1 MKLHPRLKA
10 PLALFICLFFVP
22 ILGLLTARYMANELE
37 GQFHDSI
44 VFTQRLLSDEDYKQR
59 QLSYASVCS
68 KMEAAGATAETK
80 AVCSPADE
88 VALVDLSS
96 WTLGALG
103 ISILFLI
110 YGARWFTGTN
120 RARLSWTFGLVVRAV
135 MLLLAIAVLG
145 QAALFVFSVYT
156 LESTAIHRVHGVLLG
171 TIAVAAIAACWSL
184 LRFTFGL
191 FKSQPMLVKAIALS
205 RDEQPE
211 LYAFVD
217 DIANRLNAQSPKN
230 IIAGIEPNFFVT
242 ASPINLFG
250 HDRTLTNETL
260 FISLAMMRLFDK
272 REFAAVV
279 GHELGHFRGDDTT
292 YSMRFAPTYA
302 RLGKAWTAMSVQS
315 GGAADIARLP
325 AMVMLGTCW
334 NVFASAERTIGRERE
349 LLADKAGAEA
359 SDSPSLARALVK
371 ISTHAV
377 QWGHLTRA
385 HIDQLAE
392 GRTFTNLST
401 TFEDGCRTALGAMD
415 WKAARDAL
423 GSSTQAHPVDT
434 HPPLSQRLD
443 NLGTSLDEL
452 DVSDIALPVE
462 ASIELVRLPEEIEKQ
477 LSVLEAQWLVAIRA
491 VVVPQTE

>member
-1 MKLHPRLKA
+1 
-10 PLALFICLFFVP
+10 
-22 ILGLLTARYMANELE
+22 
-37 GQFHDSI
+37 
-44 VFTQRLLSDEDYKQR
+44 
-59 QLSYASVCS
+59 
-68 KMEAAGATAETK
+68 
-80 AVCSPADE
+80 
-88 VALVDLSS
+88 
-96 WTLGALG
+96 
-103 ISILFLI
+103 
-110 YGARWFTGTN
+110 
-120 RARLSWTFGLVVRAV
+120 

-145 QAALFVFSVYT
+145 QAALLVFSVYT

-191 FKSQPMLVKAIALS
+191 FKPQPMLVKAVALS

-217 DIANRLNAQSPKN
+217 DIAKRLNAKPPKN
-230 IIAGIEPNFFVT
+230 IVAGIEPNFFVT
-242 ASPINLFG
+242 VSQVNLFG
-250 HDRTLTNETL
+250 QNHTLTNETL
-260 FISLAMMRLFDK
+260 FLSLAMMRLFSK
-272 REFAAVV
+272 QEFAAVI

-292 YSMRFAPTYA
+292 YSIRFAPTYA
-302 RLGKAWTAMSVQS
+302 RLGKAWAAMSIQS
-315 GGAADIARLP
+315 GGAADLARLP
-325 AMVMLGTCW
+325 ALVMLGTCW

-349 LLADKAGAEA
+349 LLADKARAEA
-359 SDSPSLARALVK
+359 SDAPSLARALAK

-401 TFEDGCRTALGAMD
+401 TFEDGCRTALGTMD

-462 ASIELVRLPEEIEKQ
+462 ASIELVCQPEEIEKQ

>member
-1 MKLHPRLKA
+1 MKLHPRLKT
-10 PLALFICLFFVP
+10 PLVLFFCLFFVP
-22 ILGLLTARYMANELE
+22 IFGLLTARYMANELE

-44 VFTQRLLSDEDYKQR
+44 VFTQRLLSDEDYAHR

-68 KMEAAGATAETK
+68 KMEAAGVTTEANAL
-80 AVCSPADE
+80 CSPIHE

-96 WTLGALG
+96 WLLG
-103 ISILFLI
+103 ILGVSILLLI
-110 YGARWFTGTN
+110 YGARLFTGTN
-120 RARLSWTFGLVVRAV
+120 RARLSWTFGFVVRAV
-135 MLLLAIAVLG
+135 MLLLAVAVLG
-145 QAALFVFSVYT
+145 QAALFVFSAYT

-171 TIAVAAIAACWSL
+171 SIAVAAIAACWSL

-191 FKSQPMLVKAIALS
+191 FKPQPMLLKAVVLS

-211 LYAFVD
+211 LHAFVD
-217 DIANRLNAQSPKN
+217 DIAKRLNAKPPKN
-230 IIAGIEPNFFVT
+230 IVAGIEPNFFVT
-242 ASPINLFG
+242 VSQVNLFG
-250 HDRTLTNETL
+250 QNRTLTNETL
-260 FISLAMMRLFDK
+260 FLSLAMMRLFTK
-272 REFAAVV
+272 QEFTAVI

-302 RLGKAWTAMSVQS
+302 RLGKAWAAMSIQS
-315 GGAADIARLP
+315 GGAADLARLP
-325 AMVMLGTCW
+325 ALVMLGTCW
-334 NVFASAERTIGRERE
+334 NVFASAERKIGRERE

-359 SDSPSLARALVK
+359 SDASSLVRALVK

-401 TFEDGCRTALGAMD
+401 TFEDGCRNALGTID
-415 WKAARDAL
+415 WNAARDAL

-434 HPPLSQRLD
+434 HPPLSQRLAS
-443 NLGTSLDEL
+443 LGTSLDEL
-452 DVSDIALPVE
+452 DASDIALPVE
-462 ASIELVRLPEEIEKQ
+462 PSIELVRLPEEVEKQ